1 MDHLNGKGRVR
12 RSLIPGLLVSGVAI
26 VGLVVVT
33 DPSRAFHVLL
43 AASPWELVL
52 SAVCCSLGLVARAAA
67 SREFIN
73 GRVGLG
79 ASFAALNIGYLANNL
94 LPLRAGEAIRSV
106 VLGRRSGLGVV
117 GGATAVAAE
126 RLLDVGFAAT
136 ILIAALPAVGVDA
149 GWATPVTAA
158 LVAFVGVVVLIVVAR
173 HRKTIAAWFEVKL
186 ARWPRIARLPP
197 IVADA
202 FDGLARPSRLLRG
215 ALWLGLSWTLGLAF
229 FLLVLR
235 AFIPGAPLSWVAFG
249 VGVLAFGIALP
260 SSPGALGIY
269 EASLVGALALCG
281 VPSADSLAFAVAAH
295 ALSFAL
301 TSIFGLVAL
310 VRQVPGGAGISDKA
324 KILLGNGESP
334 VLEEKTQQP
343 ADEPS

>member
-1 MDHLNGKGRVR
+1 MDHLNGKGLVR

-26 VGLVVVT
+26 VALVVVA
-33 DPSRAFHVLL
+33 DPARAFYVLL
-43 AASPWELVL
+43 SASPLELVL
-52 SAVCCSLGLVARAAA
+52 SVVCCSLGLVARAAA

-106 VLGRRSGLGVV
+106 VLGRQSGLGVV

-126 RLLDVGFAAT
+126 RLLDVVFAAT

-149 GWATPVTAA
+149 GWATPVVAA
-158 LVAFVGVVVLIVVAR
+158 GASFLGVVVLIVIAR
-173 HRKTIAAWFEVKL
+173 HREAIAAWFEAKL
-186 ARWPRIARLPP
+186 ARWPKISRLPP
-197 IVADA
+197 SIASA
-202 FDGLARPSRLLRG
+202 FDGLAKPSRLLRG
-215 ALWLGLSWTLGLAF
+215 AFWLGLSWTLGLAF
-229 FLLVLR
+229 FFLVLR
-235 AFIPGAPLSWVAFG
+235 AFIPGAPVSWVAFG

-260 SSPGALGIY
+260 SSPGALGVY
-269 EASLVGALALCG
+269 EAALVGALALCG

-310 VRQVPGGAGISDKA
+310 IRQVPGGGGITDKA
-324 KILLGNGESP
+324 RSLLGSSGSP
-334 VLEEKTQQP
+334 VPEE
-343 ADEPS
+343 EPQRLSDDGS